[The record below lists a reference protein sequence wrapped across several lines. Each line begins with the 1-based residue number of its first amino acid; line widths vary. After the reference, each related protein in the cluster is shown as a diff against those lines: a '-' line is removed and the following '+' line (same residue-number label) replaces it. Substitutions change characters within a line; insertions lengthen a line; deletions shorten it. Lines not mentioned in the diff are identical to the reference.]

1 MAGQSTHKGQPK
13 VWTGTGWTGQPA
25 VFEREGETW
34 VGFGSYD
41 KYVHFLDADT
51 GEKIYPSFKGGNI
64 FKGSLTVDPDGYPL
78 VFMGC
83 RDHEW
88 KVIAIDRDQPTQL
101 WSMNAYDVQVVWN
114 NDWDGNVVIRNDY
127 AFVPGENSHF
137 FIVKLNRSYGD
148 DGKVRVDPKVVLVFP
163 SFTPE
168 LFRAIGDQETSIE
181 NSPALVGDRVYFCNS
196 GGLLHGLDV
205 SATLRELGPGE
216 EPPRGLDS
224 YPVVFKFW
232 TGDDTDATIVADD
245 EGFLY
250 VCVELQRF
258 LSRAEEVGQIMK
270 LDPRRNREGDDP
282 LVWSVAVTKRASD
295 GLSGVWAT
303 PALYKDMLY
312 VPTHPGSLLGIDRM
326 TGEIVWKKPLPEH
339 AWSSPVVIDGTLI
352 ACDAQG
358 YVRAY
363 DVTDTRVDPPEIWT
377 LRLPSGGA
385 IESTPVVWKGRIYVG
400 SRDGY
405 FYCIG
410 DE

>member
-1 MAGQSTHKGQPK
+1 
-13 VWTGTGWTGQPA
+13 
-25 VFEREGETW
+25 
-34 VGFGSYD
+34 
-41 KYVHFLDADT
+41 
-51 GEKIYPSFKGGNI
+51 
-64 FKGSLTVDPDGYPL
+64 
-78 VFMGC
+78 
-83 RDHEW
+83 
-88 KVIAIDRDQPTQL
+88 
-101 WSMNAYDVQVVWN
+101 
-114 NDWDGNVVIRNDY
+114 
-127 AFVPGENSHF
+127 
-137 FIVKLNRSYGD
+137 
-148 DGKVRVDPKVVLVFP
+148 
-163 SFTPE
+163 
-168 LFRAIGDQETSIE
+168 
-181 NSPALVGDRVYFCNS
+181 
-196 GGLLHGLDV
+196 V